1 MSARSLVFGLL
12 VFMTAAGGAPSQREE
27 HGSADVY
34 AAPGVV
40 LAWAVLRGASEA
52 ATSVVV
58 RIATDPQVYPWVA
71 IAGIDPFTKAE
82 QTLQPAAQVTGTLDA
97 RIPRSR
103 FADLPRTEFRFY
115 DAAAAAQS
123 AAPMLTVF
131 YLGIPDTTPEFS
143 DKARLDA
150 YLADRIAHARA
161 EKKSP

>member
-1 MSARSLVFGLL
+1 MFV
-12 VFMTAAGGAPSQREE
+12 TAAGGAPREE

-52 ATSVVV
+52 STSVVI
-58 RIATDPQVYPWVA
+58 RIAADPQVYPWVA
-71 IAGIDPFTKAE
+71 VAGIDPFTKAE
-82 QTLQPAAQVTGTLDA
+82 RPLQQGAQMAGTLDV

-115 DAAAAAQS
+115 DTAAAAQS
-123 AAPMLTVF
+123 AAPVLTVF

-143 DKARLDA
+143 DKAGLDA